1 MESPA
6 TPNRSC
12 CICALKA
19 ASPEGGSIDG
29 VIHFCTETLNRIDEH
44 TLVIPGHVPV
54 SDYQELSDYTDI
66 LTIVRDRIVTLI
78 KLGKSLEEIMAAE
91 PTAEYDEKMGDP
103 TMLIN
108 QTYVGLTHRFV
119 N

>member
-29 VIHFCTETLNRIDEH
+29 VIHFCTETLNRIDED

-54 SDYQELSDYTDI
+54 SDYQGLSDYIDM
-66 LTIVRDRIVTLI
+66 LTVVRDRIVTLI
-78 KLGKSLEEIMAAE
+78 KAGKSLEEIMAE
-91 PTAEYDEKMGDP
+91 NPLLN
-103 TMLIN
+103 TMRKWSTRQCLSI
-108 QTYVGLTHRFV
+108 GLMLD
-119 N
+119 

>member
-1 MESPA
+1 M
-6 TPNRSC
+6 
-12 CICALKA
+12 
-19 ASPEGGSIDG
+19 
-29 VIHFCTETLNRIDEH
+29 
-44 TLVIPGHVPV
+44 VIPGHVPV

-78 KLGKSLEEIMAAE
+78 KAGKSLEEIMAAE